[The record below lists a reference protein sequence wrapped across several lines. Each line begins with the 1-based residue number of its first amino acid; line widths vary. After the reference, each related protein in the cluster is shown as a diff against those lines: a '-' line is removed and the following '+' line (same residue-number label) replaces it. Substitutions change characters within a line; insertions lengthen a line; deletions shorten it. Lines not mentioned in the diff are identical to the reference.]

1 MDTTQSVCTPLRFDA
16 LVLKVFQPISTAGK
30 APVSTTA
37 SKAPAKPTEKTT
49 KTKAAK
55 KTASNF
61 WDEVSHLLTSRMS
74 IEDAESDE
82 DGRLGIEAI
91 A

>member
-1 MDTTQSVCTPLRFDA
+1 VHPSAFDA

-30 APVSTTA
+30 APVTTTA

-49 KTKAAK
+49 
-55 KTASNF
+55 
-61 WDEVSHLLTSRMS
+61 DQVSHLLTSHMS
-74 IEDAESDE
+74 REDAESDE